1 MRALVKRYF
10 AFYPPSNLPN
20 ALASSDLV
28 ENWLNGEQITPE
40 ASHLVQQ
47 PSWGS
52 IAVAVVPSP
61 LTPSWRT
68 GGVVGGF
75 PGIEEGV
82 QMMWQHYLVAPTV
95 TPSSSSPSNSLS
107 LISPTPGW
115 IQTILGLSGQD
126 YQDLQ
131 GHTLSSEQFQVGR
144 GIQLLLRALAAQ
156 ELPNENHHVHCGLK
170 AEGHP
175 AGADTIHHPVF
186 RNGGYYVPNTG
197 NSAYTITEMIT
208 VIFLV
213 DGASEHLS
221 YEMHIVNTFDTH

>member
-1 MRALVKRYF
+1 MLSGLGVLSADQCDLVKNWVN
-10 AFYPPSNLPN
+10 AFSF
-20 ALASSDLV
+20 DLE
-28 ENWLNGEQITPE
+28 ENWWCSTGFSQDRGGDAGDVAAISCHSA
-40 ASHLVQQ
+40 ASL
-47 PSWGS
+47 SLFFAS
-52 IAVAVVPSP
+52 TA
-61 LTPSWRT
+61 
-68 GGVVGGF
+68 
-75 PGIEEGV
+75 
-82 QMMWQHYLVAPTV
+82 

-107 LISPTPGW
+107 PISSTPGW
-115 IQTILGLSGQD
+115 IQVILGLSGQD